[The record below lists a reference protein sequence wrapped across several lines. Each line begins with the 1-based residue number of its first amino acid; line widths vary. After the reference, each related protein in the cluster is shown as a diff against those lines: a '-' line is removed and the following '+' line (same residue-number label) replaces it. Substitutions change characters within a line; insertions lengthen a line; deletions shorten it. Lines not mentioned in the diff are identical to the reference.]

1 MEPRASVRIR
11 EVDDVVDLAV
21 VARLQREIWGFG
33 DGDVVPV
40 HVLLT
45 AAHNGGLV
53 LVASIGADDVG
64 MLFGFAGLT
73 ADGRPKHCSHMTGVV
88 AAARGSGVGGALKWR
103 QRQRLL
109 ERGVELVTWTFDPLE
124 ARNARFNLSTLGA
137 WSDAYLE
144 NVYGE
149 LDDDLNRGLP
159 SDRLL
164 VSWELRSERVAVR
177 AAQAGVEA
185 PAWAPPAAADIAP
198 ATGQPLLL
206 ARSTAGARHPVRLDP
221 ATEPSVTIEV
231 PHDVQALKARD
242 LTLAHAWRTAVREAF
257 THAFR
262 RGYRATGVGAGA
274 SDGLPTRWY
283 VLRHTGT
290 SDG

>member
-1 MEPRASVRIR
+1 VEPGASVRIR

-33 DGDVVPV
+33 DADVVPV

-53 LVASIGADDVG
+53 LVATLGADDVG

-73 ADGRPKHCSHMTGVV
+73 GDGRPKHCSHMTGVV
-88 AAARGSGVGGALKWR
+88 AAARGTGVGRALKWR

-109 ERGVELVTWTFDPLE
+109 ERGVALVTWTFDPLE
-124 ARNARFNLSTLGA
+124 ARNARFNLATLGA
-137 WSDAYLE
+137 WSDEYLE

-164 VSWELRSERVAVR
+164 VSWELRSERVAER
-177 AAQAGVEA
+177 AAQADVDAPVGA
-185 PAWAPPAAADIAP
+185 PAAPAV
-198 ATGQPLLL
+198 ATGQPLLV
-206 ARSTAGARHPVRLDP
+206 ARSTGGARHPVRLDP

-231 PHDVQALKARD
+231 PHDLQALKLRD
-242 LTLAHAWRTAVREAF
+242 LPLAHAWRTAVREAF
-257 THAFR
+257 THAFA
-262 RGYRATGVGAGA
+262 RGYRATDVGAGA

-283 VLRHTGT
+283 VLRRTGT

>member
-1 MEPRASVRIR
+1 MDPGASVRIR
-11 EVDDVVDLAV
+11 EVDDVVGLAV
-21 VARLQREIWGFG
+21 VTRLQREIWGFG
-33 DGDVVPV
+33 DADVVPV

-53 LVASIGADDVG
+53 LVASSGADDVG

-73 ADGRPKHCSHMTGVV
+73 GDGRPKHCSHMTGVV
-88 AAARGSGVGGALKWR
+88 HGARGGGVGRALKWR

-124 ARNARFNLSTLGA
+124 ARNARFNLETLGA
-137 WSDAYLE
+137 WSDEYLE

-149 LDDDLNRGLP
+149 LEDDLNRGLP

-164 VSWELRSERVAVR
+164 VSWELRSERVAAR
-177 AAQAGVEA
+177 AGANAGAGSVLADPVPGQRLLAARSVAGV
-185 PAWAPPAAADIAP
+185 
-198 ATGQPLLL
+198 
-206 ARSTAGARHPVRLDP
+206 RHPERLVQ
-221 ATEPSVTIEV
+221 ASEPVVTIEI
-231 PHDVQALKARD
+231 PADVQALKARD
-242 LTLAHAWRTAVREAF
+242 LMLASAWRAAVREAF
-257 THAFR
+257 HHAFR
-262 RGYRATGVGAGA
+262 RGYRATNVGAGA

-290 SDG
+290 PEG